1 MVTIETKISE
11 SLRML
16 TTELDKSL
24 NSLNGDDLEKASLP
38 LNQLMKDVRETI
50 QDNLSEPAK
59 LIINKLRKDQQ
70 LTYEETKLIEKW
82 IVGDAEYYS
91 RIENNFDDWVQECRR
106 LHSLLSTYTLSSVEK
121 LLNLNALLVD
131 LKNTLNDVVRYVE
144 ARDRV
149 KMFQSSLDTGSLS
162 REAKN
167 SLAEMI
173 EQQLYSYD
181 F

>member
-1 MVTIETKISE
+1 MDAKISE
-11 SLRML
+11 SLRLL
-16 TTELDKSL
+16 TTELGRSL
-24 NSLNGDDLEKASLP
+24 NSLNAEDLEKASLP
-38 LNQLMKDVRETI
+38 LNQLIEDVRETI
-50 QDNLSEPAK
+50 QDTLSEPAK
-59 LIINKLRKDQQ
+59 QIINKLRKDQQ
-70 LTYEETKLIEKW
+70 LTYEETKMIEKW
-82 IVGDAEYYS
+82 IIGDADYYS

-106 LHSLLSTYTLSSVEK
+106 LHSLLSTHTLSSVEK

-149 KMFQSSLDTGSLS
+149 KMFQSSIGTGSLS
-162 REAKN
+162 REVKN